1 VRRAAF
7 TNSLT
12 GLCVTKLDVLDG
24 LPEIKICVGYKLDG
38 RELDTPPLL
47 IDRYG
52 ECEPIYENHAGWKKP
67 TAGATSYEQLPPE
80 AKAYLGRIE
89 ELSGVPV
96 DVISTG
102 PARDAIIIRRHPFL

>member
-1 VRRAAF
+1 
-7 TNSLT
+7 
-12 GLCVTKLDVLDG
+12 
-24 LPEIKICVGYKLDG
+24 
-38 RELDTPPLL
+38 L

-52 ECEPIYENHAGWKKP
+52 ECEPIYESHAGWKKP